1 MIATRKLD
9 IQSQGNTD
17 IVDITQRVEEQLAS
31 GDIKD
36 GTVTVFVPS
45 TTAAVAIMENE
56 PGLLAD
62 FKAFWERIAPKN
74 INYDHHQAWGEFNGH
89 SHVRATLLG
98 LSLVIP
104 FAEKKLMLGTWQQVL
119 FFDFDVRPRMR
130 QVILQIMGE

>member
-9 IQSQGNTD
+9 IESQGNTD
-17 IVDITQRVEEQLAS
+17 IIDITGLIEDHLAAS
-31 GDIKD
+31 GLKN

-45 TTAAVAIMENE
+45 TTAAVAVMEDE

-62 FKAFWERIAPKN
+62 FKAYWERTVPKG
-74 INYDHHQAWGEFNGH
+74 INYDHHKAWGEYNGH
-89 SHVRATLLG
+89 SHVRTTLLG

-104 FAEKKLMLGTWQQVL
+104 FADSKMMLGTWQQVL
-119 FFDFDVRPRMR
+119 FFDFDIRPRTR